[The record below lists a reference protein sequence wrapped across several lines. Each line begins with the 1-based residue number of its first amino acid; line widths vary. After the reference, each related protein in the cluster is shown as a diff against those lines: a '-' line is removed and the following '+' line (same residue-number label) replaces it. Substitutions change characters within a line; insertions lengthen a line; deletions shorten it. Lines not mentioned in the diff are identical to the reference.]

1 MTQPGQSLQRLL
13 DSDPGTLTYEQA
25 REGLADIVDRLEG
38 GSASLEESLAL
49 WEKGEQLAKRC
60 SEWLDAAQKRL
71 DRDATG

>member
-1 MTQPGQSLQRLL
+1 MTQPTQPLRRLL

-25 REGLADIVDRLEG
+25 RDGLTSIVERLED

-60 SEWLDAAQKRL
+60 SDWLEAAQKRL
-71 DRDATG
+71 DGAATG